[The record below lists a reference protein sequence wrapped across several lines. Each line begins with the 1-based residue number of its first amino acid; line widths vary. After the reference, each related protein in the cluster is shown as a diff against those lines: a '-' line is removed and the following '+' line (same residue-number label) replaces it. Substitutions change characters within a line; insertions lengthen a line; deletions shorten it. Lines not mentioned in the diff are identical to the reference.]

1 MKITFC
7 GAAETVTG
15 SCHLVETNGLKIL
28 LDCGFFQGSR
38 EVSSRNRS
46 EFPFDPAQ
54 IDYVLLSH
62 AHLDHVGRIP
72 LLTKKG
78 FHGEVITTPPT
89 AAIAKVILADSAHIQ
104 VEEAGRLRAHPGG
117 GSGVPSA

>member
-15 SCHLVETNGLKIL
+15 SSHLIETDGLKIL
-28 LDCGFFQGSR
+28 LDCGLFQGSH
-38 EVSSRNRS
+38 EVEDRNRADFAFKP
-46 EFPFDPAQ
+46 EE

-62 AHLDHVGRIP
+62 AHLDHVGMIP
-72 LLTKKG
+72 RLVREG

-89 AAIAKVILADSAHIQ
+89 AAIAKVILADSALVSQISAEQ
-104 VEEAGRLRAHPGG
+104 ERLPLDVQFDR
-117 GSGVPSA
+117 